1 MHNNQY
7 NTTMKRFFSIIMA
20 VAMMLG
26 FAACNSSNAK
36 VGVDSK
42 NDNSLNYDGRKVT
55 KQLKSLPYFN
65 KVVLDGALDVEF
77 SQASRGG
84 VAIK

>member
-7 NTTMKRFFSIIMA
+7 NTTMKRFFSIMMA
-20 VAMMLG
+20 LAFVFA

-42 NDNSLNYDGRKVT
+42 NDNSLTYDGRKVT
-55 KQLKSLPYFN
+55 
-65 KVVLDGALDVEF
+65 
-77 SQASRGG
+77 
-84 VAIK
+84 

>member
-7 NTTMKRFFSIIMA
+7 NTTMKRFFSIMMA

-36 VGVDSK
+36 VGVDSTSE
-42 NDNSLNYDGRKVT
+42 N
-55 KQLKSLPYFN
+55 
-65 KVVLDGALDVEF
+65 A
-77 SQASRGG
+77 
-84 VAIK
+84 